1 MTDTSRSLKEGVV
14 GMSVWPKN
22 DSLPAPVC
30 ESNEGMFLIYKN
42 LRIERDGNE
51 YNQALRWWAG
61 WGARGPRLESETWQ
75 GSKNKQTKEFLGVRS
90 PPTATRD
97 AQVTLALTNLGH
109 ENW

>member
-1 MTDTSRSLKEGVV
+1 MLVDRFCDAIVACVVLWCEFWCPKECTQFCLLQTASMTDTSRSLKEGVV

-51 YNQALRWWAG
+51 YNQALR
-61 WGARGPRLESETWQ
+61 
-75 GSKNKQTKEFLGVRS
+75 
-90 PPTATRD
+90 
-97 AQVTLALTNLGH
+97 
-109 ENW
+109 